1 MIFFCLGSSSTR
13 FESLS
18 PWSVNGRLELHR
30 LELEL
35 CNARRVVTA
44 WLGASWWAD
53 ERSPRRGPVGIT
65 RSS

>member
-44 WLGASWWAD
+44 WLGASF
-53 ERSPRRGPVGIT
+53 GNF
-65 RSS
+65 